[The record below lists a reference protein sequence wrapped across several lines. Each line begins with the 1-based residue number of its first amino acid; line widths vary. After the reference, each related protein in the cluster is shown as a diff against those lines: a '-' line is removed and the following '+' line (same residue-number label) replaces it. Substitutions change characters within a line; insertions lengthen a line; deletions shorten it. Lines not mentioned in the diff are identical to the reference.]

1 MLFHYSCPAFLLYLV
16 VAIGETTHTT
26 NRTNQGRYHPPSN
39 QDFRTQMVFRCFDS
53 LNLKVPINN
62 VILLK
67 LTWLVSDTSIMLRLF
82 GILAPKDFK
91 LLDVPIC

>member
-1 MLFHYSCPAFLLYLV
+1 
-16 VAIGETTHTT
+16 
-26 NRTNQGRYHPPSN
+26 
-39 QDFRTQMVFRCFDS
+39 MVFRCFDS